1 MSKTTYKTNYNNKN
15 NSKNHQNTKNS
26 SPSLSN
32 KKNQFLDKPLYIYL
46 LLFISCLLVYFNSFQ
61 NELIYN
67 WDDGAYVYE
76 NPYISSLNWNNIKAI
91 FTSFY
96 PGNYHPLT
104 LLLNA
109 LIYHFVGNESFLY
122 HFVQFIFHV
131 LNTFLVYK
139 FISLL
144 QNKKWISIGVA
155 LLFAVHP
162 MHVESVAWI
171 SEMKDVLYTFFFLL
185 ALITYHYYVNKPDK
199 KTKWYLWTIFLF
211 ILSLLSKP
219 SAVIFSVVLLAMDLY
234 YERLWRWRTWIEKIP
249 FFLIS
254 LGFGII
260 TLAAQK
266 SAIADIGPIL
276 KTYERALIVIH
287 NYILYLWKFFLPLKL
302 SVAYPYP
309 SRIVGGALPTE
320 FFIMPIVFIA
330 LCIIVY
336 LLRKDKKFVWGILFF
351 TINLLMVV
359 GIIPI
364 GSMVA
369 NERYTYVPY
378 IGLSFAVLTL
388 MDKYIKN
395 FKINYIILIIVVVI
409 FTISAHQRTYVW
421 KNGEALFSDVIKKY
435 PRYPFAYNNR
445 GFLYWNYYAK
455 DKYKDNP
462 ALKEKYIK
470 KALQDFT
477 MAINIFPDYA
487 EPYLHRGI
495 LYYNIYKFEESLTDL
510 NKFLQLEPNNVD
522 GLLNRG
528 NTLAFMGK
536 YEESI
541 QDFNNY
547 IKHRDKDPQAY
558 MWRGLSYLHLQNY
571 NLAIK
576 DLKKSIS
583 LDSTNYEPYYW
594 LGVAYFNQSNYD
606 SSLYFLDKS
615 LQFNPNNSN
624 TYGLKGACYIN
635 TQQYHKAIEQLSK
648 AIELDPYNLTAYLY
662 RSNAYKL
669 IGDLANAQKD
679 IEILQKNNVIK

>member
-249 FFLIS
+249 FFLLS

-260 TLAAQK
+260 TILAQEG
-266 SAIADIGPIL
+266 AIQELGPVL
-276 KTYERALIVIH
+276 KGYERALIVIYS
-287 NYILYLWKFFLPLKL
+287 YILYLWKFFLPINL
-302 SVAYPYP
+302 SAAYPYP
-309 SRIVGGALPTE
+309 IKDGGVLPTE
-320 FFIMPIVFIA
+320 YFIIPIAFIA

-336 LLRKDKKFVWGILFF
+336 LLRKNKKFIWGILFF
-351 TINLLMVV
+351 TINLLMVIQ
-359 GIIPI
+359 IIPVGGMI
-364 GSMVA
+364 AS
-369 NERYTYVPY
+369 ERYTYIPY
-378 IGLSFAVLTL
+378 IGLSFSALTL
-388 MDKYIKN
+388 MEKYIKN
-395 FKINYIILIIVVVI
+395 IKLNYVILGIIVVI
-409 FTISAHQRTYVW
+409 FTFLAHQRTYYW
-421 KNGEALFSDVIKKY
+421 RNGDVLFSDVLNKY
-435 PRYPFAYNNR
+435 PRYAYGYNNR
-445 GFLYWNYYAK
+445 GFLYWDHYAI
-455 DKYKDNP
+455 DIYKDNP
-462 ALKEKYIK
+462 QMKEKYVE

-477 MAINIFPDYA
+477 KAINLDYTYA
-487 EPYLHRGI
+487 EPFLNRGI
-495 LYYNIYKFEESLTDL
+495 LYYNTGRPDQALADF
-510 NKFLQLEPNNVD
+510 NRFLELKPDNPD
-522 GLLNRG
+522 GLLNRA
-528 NTLAFMGK
+528 NTLSTLGRFKEAIPDYNK
-536 YEESI
+536 YLT
-541 QDFNNY
+541 
-547 IKHRDKDPQAY
+547 IKNDDPKAY
-558 MWRGLSYLHLQNY
+558 MWRGIAYFNIQNY
-571 NLAIK
+571 DSAII
-576 DLKKSIS
+576 DFNKSIEI
-583 LDSTNYEPYYW
+583 DPDYYEPYYW
-594 LGVAYFNQSNYD
+594 LGVIYYNQKDYSNALKY
-606 SSLYFLDKS
+606 LDLSISK
-615 LQFNPNNSN
+615 NSN
-624 TYGLKGACYIN
+624 NANSYIWKGLCYMN
-635 TQQYHKAIEQLSK
+635 MNEYHKAIEQYSK
-648 AIELDPYNLTAYLY
+648 AIEIDPNNSTAYIN
-662 RSNAYKL
+662 RFNAYRL
-669 IGDLANAQKD
+669 IGDIANAQKD
-679 IEILQKNNVIK
+679 FEILQKFQQ

>member
-1 MSKTTYKTNYNNKN
+1 
-15 NSKNHQNTKNS
+15 
-26 SPSLSN
+26 
-32 KKNQFLDKPLYIYL
+32 
-46 LLFISCLLVYFNSFQ
+46 LVYFNSFQ

-249 FFLIS
+249 FFLLS

-260 TLAAQK
+260 TILAQEG
-266 SAIADIGPIL
+266 AIQELGPVL
-276 KTYERALIVIH
+276 KGYERALIVIYS
-287 NYILYLWKFFLPLKL
+287 YILYLWKFFLPINL
-302 SVAYPYP
+302 SAAYPYP
-309 SRIVGGALPTE
+309 IKDGGVLPTE
-320 FFIMPIVFIA
+320 YFIIPIAFIA

-336 LLRKDKKFVWGILFF
+336 LLRKNKKFIWGILFF
-351 TINLLMVV
+351 TINLLMVIQ
-359 GIIPI
+359 IIPVGGMI
-364 GSMVA
+364 AS
-369 NERYTYVPY
+369 ERYTYIPY
-378 IGLSFAVLTL
+378 IGLSFSALTL
-388 MDKYIKN
+388 MEKYIKN
-395 FKINYIILIIVVVI
+395 IKLNYVILGIIVVI
-409 FTISAHQRTYVW
+409 FTFLAHQRTYYW
-421 KNGEALFSDVIKKY
+421 RNGDVLFSDVLNKY
-435 PRYPFAYNNR
+435 PRYAYGYNNR
-445 GFLYWNYYAK
+445 GFLYWDHYAI
-455 DKYKDNP
+455 DIYKDNP
-462 ALKEKYIK
+462 QMKEKYVE

-477 MAINIFPDYA
+477 KAINLDYTYA
-487 EPYLHRGI
+487 EPFLNRGI
-495 LYYNIYKFEESLTDL
+495 LYYNTGRPDQALADF
-510 NKFLQLEPNNVD
+510 NRFLELKPDNPD
-522 GLLNRG
+522 GLL
-528 NTLAFMGK
+528 K
-536 YEESI
+536 
-541 QDFNNY
+541 
-547 IKHRDKDPQAY
+547 
-558 MWRGLSYLHLQNY
+558 
-571 NLAIK
+571 
-576 DLKKSIS
+576 
-583 LDSTNYEPYYW
+583 
-594 LGVAYFNQSNYD
+594 
-606 SSLYFLDKS
+606 
-615 LQFNPNNSN
+615 
-624 TYGLKGACYIN
+624 
-635 TQQYHKAIEQLSK
+635 
-648 AIELDPYNLTAYLY
+648 
-662 RSNAYKL
+662 
-669 IGDLANAQKD
+669 
-679 IEILQKNNVIK
+679 

>member
-249 FFLIS
+249 FFLLS

-260 TLAAQK
+260 TILAQEG
-266 SAIADIGPIL
+266 AIQELGPVL
-276 KTYERALIVIH
+276 KGYERALIVIYS
-287 NYILYLWKFFLPLKL
+287 YILYLWKFFLPINL
-302 SVAYPYP
+302 SAAYPYP
-309 SRIVGGALPTE
+309 IKDGGVLPTE
-320 FFIMPIVFIA
+320 YFIIPIAFIA
-330 LCIIVY
+330 LCIIAY
-336 LLRKDKKFVWGILFF
+336 LLRKNKKFIWGILFF
-351 TINLLMVV
+351 TINLLMVIQ
-359 GIIPI
+359 IIPVGGMI
-364 GSMVA
+364 AS
-369 NERYTYVPY
+369 ERYTYIPY
-378 IGLSFAVLTL
+378 IGLSFSALTL
-388 MDKYIKN
+388 MEKYIKN
-395 FKINYIILIIVVVI
+395 IKLNYIILGIVVLI
-409 FTISAHQRTYVW
+409 FTFLAHQRTYYW
-421 KNGEALFSDVIKKY
+421 RNGDVLFSDVLEKY
-435 PRYPFAYNNR
+435 PRYAYGYNNR
-445 GFLYWNYYAK
+445 GFLYWDHYAI
-455 DKYKDNP
+455 DVYKDNP
-462 ALKEKYIK
+462 QMKEKYVE

-477 MAINIFPDYA
+477 KAISLDYTYA
-487 EPYLHRGI
+487 EPFLNRGI
-495 LYYNIYKFEESLTDL
+495 LYYNTGRPEQALADF
-510 NKFLQLEPNNVD
+510 NRFLELKPDNPD
-522 GLLNRG
+522 GLLNRA
-528 NTLAFMGK
+528 NTLSTLGK
-536 YEESI
+536 
-541 QDFNNY
+541 FNEAIPDYNKY
-547 IKHRDKDPQAY
+547 LTKNDDPKAY
-558 MWRGLSYLHLQNY
+558 MWRGVAYFNIQNY
-571 NLAIK
+571 DSAII
-576 DLKKSIS
+576 DFNKSIEI
-583 LDSTNYEPYYW
+583 DPDYYEPYYW
-594 LGVAYFNQSNYD
+594 LGVIYYNQQNYND
-606 SSLYFLDKS
+606 ALKFLDLSISK
-615 LQFNPNNSN
+615 NSN
-624 TYGLKGACYIN
+624 NVNSYIWKGLCYMN
-635 TQQYHKAIEQLSK
+635 MNEFHKAIEQYSK
-648 AIELDPYNLTAYLY
+648 AIEIDPNNITAYIN
-662 RSNAYKL
+662 RFNAYRL
-669 IGDLANAQKD
+669 IGDVANAQKD
-679 IEILQKNNVIK
+679 FEILQKFQQ

>member
-234 YERLWRWRTWIEKIP
+234 YERLLRWRTWIEKIP
-249 FFLIS
+249 FFLLS

-260 TLAAQK
+260 TILAQEG
-266 SAIADIGPIL
+266 AIQELGPVL
-276 KTYERALIVIH
+276 KGYERALIVIYS
-287 NYILYLWKFFLPLKL
+287 YILYLWKFFLPINL
-302 SVAYPYP
+302 SAAYPYP
-309 SRIVGGALPTE
+309 IKDGGVLPTE
-320 FFIMPIVFIA
+320 YFIIPIAFIA
-330 LCIIVY
+330 LCVIVY
-336 LLRKDKKFVWGILFF
+336 LLRKNKKFIWGILFF
-351 TINLLMVV
+351 TINLLMVIQ
-359 GIIPI
+359 IIPVGGMI
-364 GSMVA
+364 AS
-369 NERYTYVPY
+369 ERYTYIPY
-378 IGLSFAVLTL
+378 IGLSFSALTL
-388 MDKYIKN
+388 MEKYIKN
-395 FKINYIILIIVVVI
+395 IKLNYVILGIIVVI
-409 FTISAHQRTYVW
+409 FTFLAHQRTYYW
-421 KNGEALFSDVIKKY
+421 RNGDILFSDVLNKY
-435 PRYPFAYNNR
+435 PRYAYGYNNR
-445 GFLYWNYYAK
+445 GFLYWDHYAI
-455 DKYKDNP
+455 DIYKDNP
-462 ALKEKYIK
+462 QMKEKYVE

-477 MAINIFPDYA
+477 KAINLDYTYA
-487 EPYLHRGI
+487 EPFLNRGI
-495 LYYNIYKFEESLTDL
+495 LYYNTGRPDQALADF
-510 NKFLQLEPNNVD
+510 NRFLELKPDNPD
-522 GLLNRG
+522 GLLNRA
-528 NTLAFMGK
+528 NTLSTLGRFKEAIPDYNK
-536 YEESI
+536 YLT
-541 QDFNNY
+541 
-547 IKHRDKDPQAY
+547 IKNDDPKAY
-558 MWRGLSYLHLQNY
+558 MWRGIAYFNIQNY
-571 NLAIK
+571 DSAII
-576 DLKKSIS
+576 DFNKSIEI
-583 LDSTNYEPYYW
+583 DPDYYEPYYW
-594 LGVAYFNQSNYD
+594 LGVIYYNQKDYSNALKY
-606 SSLYFLDKS
+606 LDLSISK
-615 LQFNPNNSN
+615 NSN
-624 TYGLKGACYIN
+624 NANSYIWKGLCYMN
-635 TQQYHKAIEQLSK
+635 MNEYHKAIEQYSK
-648 AIELDPYNLTAYLY
+648 AIEIDPNNSTAYIN
-662 RSNAYKL
+662 RFNAYRL
-669 IGDLANAQKD
+669 IGDIANAQKD
-679 IEILQKNNVIK
+679 FEILQKFQQ

>member
-15 NSKNHQNTKNS
+15 NSKNHKNTKNS

-249 FFLIS
+249 FFLLS

-260 TLAAQK
+260 TILAQEG
-266 SAIADIGPIL
+266 AIQELGPVL
-276 KTYERALIVIH
+276 KGYERALIVIYS
-287 NYILYLWKFFLPLKL
+287 YILYLWKFFLPINL
-302 SVAYPYP
+302 SAAYPYP
-309 SRIVGGALPTE
+309 IKDGGVLPTE
-320 FFIMPIVFIA
+320 YFIIPIAFIA
-330 LCIIVY
+330 LCVIVY
-336 LLRKDKKFVWGILFF
+336 LLRKNKKFIWGILFF
-351 TINLLMVV
+351 TINLLMVIQ
-359 GIIPI
+359 IIPVGGMI
-364 GSMVA
+364 AS
-369 NERYTYVPY
+369 ERYTYIPY
-378 IGLSFAVLTL
+378 IGLSFSALTL
-388 MDKYIKN
+388 MEKYIKN
-395 FKINYIILIIVVVI
+395 IKLNYVILGIIVVI
-409 FTISAHQRTYVW
+409 FTFLAHQRTYYW
-421 KNGEALFSDVIKKY
+421 RNGDVLFSDVLNKY
-435 PRYPFAYNNR
+435 PRYAYGYNNR
-445 GFLYWNYYAK
+445 GFLYWDHYAI
-455 DKYKDNP
+455 DIYKDNP
-462 ALKEKYIK
+462 QMKEKYVE

-477 MAINIFPDYA
+477 KAINLDYTYA
-487 EPYLHRGI
+487 EPFLNRGI
-495 LYYNIYKFEESLTDL
+495 LYYNTGRPDQALADF
-510 NKFLQLEPNNVD
+510 NRFLELKPDNPD
-522 GLLNRG
+522 GLLNRA
-528 NTLAFMGK
+528 NTLSTLGRFKEAIPDYNK
-536 YEESI
+536 YLT
-541 QDFNNY
+541 
-547 IKHRDKDPQAY
+547 IKNDDPKAY
-558 MWRGLSYLHLQNY
+558 MWRGIAYFNIQNY
-571 NLAIK
+571 DSAII
-576 DLKKSIS
+576 DFNKSIEI
-583 LDSTNYEPYYW
+583 DSDYYEPYYW
-594 LGVAYFNQSNYD
+594 LGVIYYNQKDYSNALKY
-606 SSLYFLDKS
+606 LDLSISK
-615 LQFNPNNSN
+615 NYNNANS
-624 TYGLKGACYIN
+624 YIWKGLCYMN
-635 TQQYHKAIEQLSK
+635 MNEYHKAIEQYSK
-648 AIELDPYNLTAYLY
+648 AIEIDPNNSTAYIN
-662 RSNAYKL
+662 RFNAYRL
-669 IGDLANAQKD
+669 IGDIANAQKD
-679 IEILQKNNVIK
+679 FEILQKFQQ

>member
-1 MSKTTYKTNYNNKN
+1 SNTSKNKIHSINKNKVNNKKITSN
-15 NSKNHQNTKNS
+15 KSINISTSKNQ
-26 SPSLSN
+26 L
-32 KKNQFLDKPLYIYL
+32 LDKPLYIYL

-249 FFLIS
+249 FFLLS

-260 TLAAQK
+260 TILAQEG
-266 SAIADIGPIL
+266 AIQELGPVL
-276 KTYERALIVIH
+276 KGYERALIVIYS
-287 NYILYLWKFFLPLKL
+287 YILYLWKFFLPINL
-302 SVAYPYP
+302 SAAYPYP
-309 SRIVGGALPTE
+309 IKDGGVLPTE
-320 FFIMPIVFIA
+320 YFIIPIAFIA
-330 LCIIVY
+330 LCIIAY
-336 LLRKDKKFVWGILFF
+336 LLRKNKKFIWGILFF
-351 TINLLMVV
+351 TINLLMVIQ
-359 GIIPI
+359 IIPVGGMI
-364 GSMVA
+364 AS
-369 NERYTYVPY
+369 ERYTYIPY
-378 IGLSFAVLTL
+378 IGLSFSALTL
-388 MDKYIKN
+388 MEKYIKN
-395 FKINYIILIIVVVI
+395 IKLNYIILGIVVLI
-409 FTISAHQRTYVW
+409 FTFLAHQRTYYW
-421 KNGEALFSDVIKKY
+421 RNGDVLFSDVLEKY
-435 PRYPFAYNNR
+435 PRYAYGYNNR
-445 GFLYWNYYAK
+445 GFLYWDHYAI
-455 DKYKDNP
+455 DVYKDNP
-462 ALKEKYIK
+462 QMKEKYVE

-477 MAINIFPDYA
+477 KAISLDYTYA
-487 EPYLHRGI
+487 EPFLNRGI
-495 LYYNIYKFEESLTDL
+495 LYYNTGRPEQALADF
-510 NKFLQLEPNNVD
+510 NRFLELKPDNPD
-522 GLLNRG
+522 GLLNRA
-528 NTLAFMGK
+528 NTLSTLGK
-536 YEESI
+536 
-541 QDFNNY
+541 FNEAIPDYNKY
-547 IKHRDKDPQAY
+547 LTKNDDPKAY
-558 MWRGLSYLHLQNY
+558 MWRGVAYFNIQNY
-571 NLAIK
+571 DSAII
-576 DLKKSIS
+576 DFNKSIEI
-583 LDSTNYEPYYW
+583 DPDYYEPYYW
-594 LGVAYFNQSNYD
+594 LGVIYYNQQNYND
-606 SSLYFLDKS
+606 ALKFLDLSISK
-615 LQFNPNNSN
+615 NSN
-624 TYGLKGACYIN
+624 NVNSYIWKGLCYMN
-635 TQQYHKAIEQLSK
+635 MNEFHKAIEQYSK
-648 AIELDPYNLTAYLY
+648 AIEIDPNNITAYIN
-662 RSNAYKL
+662 RFNAYRL
-669 IGDLANAQKD
+669 IGDVANAQKD
-679 IEILQKNNVIK
+679 FEILQKFQQ